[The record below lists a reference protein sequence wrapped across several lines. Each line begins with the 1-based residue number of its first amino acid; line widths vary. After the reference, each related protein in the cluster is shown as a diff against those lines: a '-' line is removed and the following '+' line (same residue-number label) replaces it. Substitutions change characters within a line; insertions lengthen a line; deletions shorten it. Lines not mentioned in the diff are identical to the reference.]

1 MIVYIKDKITDEVIF
16 KSDKVYAVYG
26 NEIIFD
32 RQKDAKAL
40 ADALSNSILYLV
52 HREAKH
58 FISYTAEID
67 HAIINLN
74 KNLIPIAF
82 ESDNTSYNSE
92 YVKYNYNCN
101 KFINEIKN
109 T

>member
-32 RQKDAKAL
+32 RQKDAKVL
-40 ADALSNSILYLV
+40 ADSLSNSILFLV

-67 HAIINLN
+67 HAIISLN

-82 ESDNTSYNSE
+82 ESDNNSYNSE
-92 YVKYNYNCN
+92 YIKYNYNCN

>member
-32 RQKDAKAL
+32 RQKDAKVL
-40 ADALSNSILYLV
+40 ADSLSNSILYLV

-82 ESDNTSYNSE
+82 ESDSTSYNSE

>member
-26 NEIIFD
+26 NEIIFET
-32 RQKDAKAL
+32 QKSTKIL
-40 ADALSNSILYLV
+40 ADSLSNSILYLV
-52 HREAKH
+52 YKEAKH

-67 HAIINLN
+67 HSIITLN
-74 KNLIPIAF
+74 RNLIAIAF
-82 ESDNTSYNSE
+82 KEDNEGYNAD
-92 YVKYNYNCN
+92 YLRYMYNLN